1 MRQSVWVSGSFSGT
15 TASYYARYRRG
26 YPGQIVAAVVDR
38 LGLGADEAVIDLG
51 CGTGLLTVALA
62 PRVRLVV
69 GVDPEADMLAAARR
83 STAATTGSNVVWVLG
98 SDADLPALAG
108 LRGDGGWGAV
118 TVGQAL
124 HFMDRPVLFGRALR
138 VLRPG
143 GGLVIIS
150 NGIPAWQQDSDWSRA
165 LRAAIEDWFGRPS
178 SSTCGT
184 ADADRAQYR
193 TELSADGFAV
203 EEVSYEY
210 QADVTVDDVIGGL
223 FSALSPTDVPDQHR
237 DAFTQRVA
245 RALAEAPTL
254 TEAVPVTALIGIAP

>member
-1 MRQSVWVSGSFSGT
+1 MVWSPSFRCIVRTQGER
-15 TASYYARYRRG
+15 SYQVGHDLIDQFLELAESRARPNTVR
-26 YPGQIVAAVVDR
+26 
-38 LGLGADEAVIDLG
+38 VIDLG

-62 PRVRLVV
+62 PRVRFVV
-69 GVDPEADMLAAARR
+69 GVDPELDMLAEARR
-83 STAATTGSNVVWVLG
+83 STAPTTGSKVVWVLG

-124 HFMDRPVLFGRALR
+124 HFMDRPVLFNRALR
-138 VLRPG
+138 ALRPG

-150 NGIPAWQQDSDWSRA
+150 NGIPSWQQDSDWSRA

-178 SSTCGT
+178 LSTCGT
-184 ADADRAQYR
+184 VDADRARYR
-193 TELSADGFAV
+193 AELSAAGFTV
-203 EEVSYEY
+203 EEITYNY

-223 FSALSPTDVPDQHR
+223 FSAMSPTDVPDGQR
-237 DAFTQRVA
+237 DPFTQHIA